1 MKCSLCGKEIVG
13 YGNSPS
19 PLEGGRCCD
28 ECNMKIVMPVR
39 CFLGTLEH
47 RNYALLIKIDEV
59 QVVKPDD
66 KYFTLKELQNAVEG
80 YIEVVPSL
88 FKHYLDVVNEEGLL
102 RRLKPNQIASRLFHK
117 QYYGNVLVC
126 PIDIFEKPE

>member
-1 MKCSLCGKEIVG
+1 MKCSFCGKEIVG

-66 KYFTLKELQNAVEG
+66 K
-80 YIEVVPSL
+80 
-88 FKHYLDVVNEEGLL
+88 
-102 RRLKPNQIASRLFHK
+102 
-117 QYYGNVLVC
+117 
-126 PIDIFEKPE
+126 